1 LDRSEKPTLSSCV
14 PFLESLMMSTPHEIK
29 DPQRPTAVI
38 AIHGGAGTVNRQH
51 ISSRERQAYH
61 GALRSTLE
69 AGQRVLA
76 SGGSAM
82 DAVCVAVRMLEDC
95 PLFNAGH
102 GAVFTEEET
111 HELDAAVMDG
121 HTLAAGAVAGV
132 RHVRNPV
139 EAARQVMAQGQ
150 HVLMIGQG
158 AEKLAQHAGLV
169 MVEPSYFSTAARLQ
183 QLHNVRAQGAGAV
196 LDHDGAA
203 ALLGRALDESK
214 KMGTVGAVALDQ
226 YGHVAA
232 ATSTGGL
239 TNKRVGRVGDTP
251 LIGAG
256 TYADDRT
263 AAVSC
268 TGHGES
274 FIRVSAAHD
283 VCARMAYAGASLE
296 EATAAV
302 VHQALPAVGGEGG
315 LIAVDRFGN
324 VSLSFNSEGMY
335 RGLARVGGELKTFI
349 FRDD

>member
-1 LDRSEKPTLSSCV
+1 MPTPWETSA
-14 PFLESLMMSTPHEIK
+14 
-29 DPQRPTAVI
+29 PQIHHAVI

-51 ISSRERQAYH
+51 ISENERQAYH
-61 GALRSTLE
+61 AALRATLE

-76 SGGSAM
+76 EGGSAL

-102 GAVFTEEET
+102 GAVFTEDET

-121 HTLAAGAVAGV
+121 RTLAAGAIAGV
-132 RHVRNPV
+132 HQVRNPV
-139 EAARQVMAQGQ
+139 DAARLVMEQGQ

-158 AEKLAQHAGLV
+158 AEKLARQAGLV
-169 MVEPSYFSTAARLQ
+169 MVDPSYFSTQARRQ
-183 QLHNVRAQGAGAV
+183 QLYSVRTKGAGAV

-203 ALLGRALDESK
+203 GLVGRVLDEGK
-214 KMGTVGAVALDQ
+214 KMGTVGAVALDRF
-226 YGHVAA
+226 GHLAA

-239 TNKRVGRVGDTP
+239 TNKRVGRVGDCP

-283 VCARMAYAGASLE
+283 VCARMAYGGASLE
-296 EATAAV
+296 EATSAV
-302 VHQALPAVGGEGG
+302 VHQVLPAVGGVGG
-315 LIAVDRFGN
+315 LIAVDRFGD
-324 VSLSFNSEGMY
+324 VRLSFNSEGMY
-335 RGLARVGGELKTFI
+335 RGIARVDGEIKTSI
-349 FRDD
+349 FRND